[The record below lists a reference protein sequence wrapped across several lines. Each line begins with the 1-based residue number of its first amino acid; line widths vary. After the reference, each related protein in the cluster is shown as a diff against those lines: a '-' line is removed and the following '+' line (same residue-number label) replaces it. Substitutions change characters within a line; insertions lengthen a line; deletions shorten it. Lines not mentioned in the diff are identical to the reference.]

1 MSDEGQVVVEENG
14 YVSNGSTGA
23 FSGGQVSGKVTVAGS
38 SSVTP
43 VMEKLAEAYKAIN
56 PLNNII
62 SFGCKKQR
70 LFVNLRRQQSKF
82 SDQEGL
88 QGGVTDSHSLSSTDL
103 YLYKVLCGV

>member
-1 MSDEGQVVVEENG
+1 MFVVNFVTKSDVSETAQDFINFIMSDEGQVVVEENG

-70 LFVNLRRQQSKF
+70 LF
-82 SDQEGL
+82 
-88 QGGVTDSHSLSSTDL
+88 
-103 YLYKVLCGV
+103 

>member
-70 LFVNLRRQQSKF
+70 LF
-82 SDQEGL
+82 
-88 QGGVTDSHSLSSTDL
+88 
-103 YLYKVLCGV
+103 